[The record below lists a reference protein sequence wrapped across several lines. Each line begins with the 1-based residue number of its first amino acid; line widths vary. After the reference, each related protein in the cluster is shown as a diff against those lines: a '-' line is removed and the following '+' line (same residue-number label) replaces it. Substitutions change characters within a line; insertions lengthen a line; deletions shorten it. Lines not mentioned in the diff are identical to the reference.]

1 MVVMDL
7 LSKYKELSEDDKK
20 SLYNYKDSN
29 CIKDMLYL
37 SVDMKNDIIDVAL
50 KNMYVNKDKKR
61 ELNLKNEELLLREG
75 YDILHKGFYNS
86 KSFLGMLYA
95 TKIDKTIN
103 LKIDALNKVNI
114 TKRGKK
120 ALELLRV
127 RSLNSSKNNSNA
139 WLDFST
145 VKESKL
151 LSKKY
156 NDFLVDNFPHLHE
169 YMLSEERE
177 LMLDSIYNFLNTNE
191 DRLNTLIKT
200 KLEEEHI
207 KPKSDFSLRVVIY
220 FKGFEHLLE
229 LEESFFALKRVYDAG
244 HTSYIYLNNS
254 WFFVPDTVVSTITMK
269 YISVNRN
276 NVLYPTGLLP
286 LSDIFNYYELDKYK
300 KFLYESYLSNFPGVR
315 TIYLDKVNLKQ
326 KSKETILSGD
336 FIINLYDSTDKGS
349 IDFYSFDIYR
359 DTKKSKLVKYYTIDN
374 TELVLNDINA
384 SNTLFL
390 KLITDNFLDSIT
402 YDKKASQI
410 NNFLDFIDN
419 NKTPSAKLNT
429 LYLRDGSYIINKW
442 DDFGYKNKIISDKLL
457 RLMSSSINIQCLENR
472 KKASLFKKLLL
483 KLSIESD
490 IKGDVNGV
498 LTLEDKKNNL
508 VNVLNS
514 VDLPLVIKDVDEFL
528 LLVGSILRY
537 QLSFTS
543 KPDSDKAIYITK
555 LSQKKTVKN
564 MNNYISTIDGRFHVT
579 LTESSNYKKARI
591 ATLAFKDEKITNLD
605 ALWYGLYMPTNIIAK
620 KSN

>member
-75 YDILHKGFYNS
+75 YGILHKGFYNS
-86 KSFLGMLYA
+86 ESFLGMLYA
-95 TKIDKTIN
+95 TKIDKNIN

-127 RSLNSSKNNSNA
+127 RALNASKNSSNA

-145 VKESKL
+145 VKEAKL

-200 KLEEEHI
+200 KLEEENI
-207 KPKSDFSLRVVIY
+207 KTKSDFSLRVVIY

-229 LEESFFALKRVYDAG
+229 LEESFFALKRVYDSG
-244 HTSYIYLNNS
+244 HTSYIYLDNN
-254 WFFVPDTVVSTITMK
+254 WFFVPDTIVSTIAMK

-579 LTESSNYKKARI
+579 LSESSNYKKARI
-591 ATLAFKDEKITNLD
+591 ATLDFKDEKITNLD
-605 ALWYGLYMPTNIIAK
+605 ALWYGLYTPINIIAK
-620 KSN
+620 KSK

>member
-86 KSFLGMLYA
+86 ESFLGMLYA

-472 KKASLFKKLLL
+472 KKSSLFKKLLL

-591 ATLAFKDEKITNLD
+591 ATLDFKDEKITNLD